1 MHIFVISRI
10 TNRLMFQIKD
20 IYKKYELELLTL

>member
-20 IYKKYELELLTL
+20 IYKKYELELLTP